1 MKFQTIIALLALAVL
16 PAFSAVPSAGILP
29 ESSRIDVEAGLT
41 CLVTL
46 SIPEISLTDGK
57 PEEFYDAFFYRH
69 KQFVFGRRGS
79 QLYFNFHDGSRW
91 TAFILSDADFA
102 LEANRTYQLAFTLDV
117 HQVPS
122 QGELW
127 TDAVIYADGRAVGR
141 ARVMDRKP
149 AASKLPIQFARA
161 QGFGTGWDCHGK
173 FYDVRIINRA
183 LDADEIAELASKEKR
198 IKFIPEGAA
207 ALPEKI
213 RKSIDAFRER
223 STGPF
228 AHAVT
233 AALETWAKFC
243 GEREFFKTFTSLE
256 KISMP
261 KSFPFVP
268 NGRRSAAIGQYC
280 SSPVPTIAFWR
291 GMI

>member
-1 MKFQTIIALLALAVL
+1 MRNIIVLLALAVL
-16 PAFSAVPSAGILP
+16 PVFSAVPPAGFLP
-29 ESSRIDVEAGLT
+29 ETSGIDAEAGLT

-46 SIPEISLTDGK
+46 SIPEISLSESK
-57 PEEFYDAFFYRH
+57 QEEFYDAFFYRH

-91 TAFILSDADFA
+91 TAFIYSDADFA
-102 LEANRTYQLAFTLDV
+102 LEANRTYQLAFTLNV

-149 AASKLPIQFARA
+149 AACKLPIQFAQA

-173 FYDVRIINRA
+173 FYDMRIINRA
-183 LDADEIAELASKEKR
+183 LNEEEIEELAVKEKR
-198 IKFIPEGAA
+198 IKFVPEGAA

-213 RKSIDAFRER
+213 RKM
-223 STGPF
+223 
-228 AHAVT
+228 
-233 AALETWAKFC
+233 FC
-243 GEREFFKTFTSLE
+243 PDLDNFFFL
-256 KISMP
+256 
-261 KSFPFVP
+261 
-268 NGRRSAAIGQYC
+268 
-280 SSPVPTIAFWR
+280 
-291 GMI
+291 